1 MSTNQQHFTTLPQLI
16 LLSGIFLFLLLIPQ
30 GCGKKN
36 QLSVDVSGIEIH
48 PRYFHFEDALFAIP
62 DSLFFKDF
70 PKVYPEFSALFSKP
84 AADSLLTAEMLLF
97 ATEPRFMEL
106 YQRKR
111 EVMGDLEREKQA
123 IEKVLKHY
131 RYYYPEAADHQIY
144 THIPGLDLSLIHMPI
159 TLNDTL
165 AVICTDFYLGR
176 DFEPY
181 EFVGIPAYKRAWME
195 PSQIAPEFAR
205 QLAFMKAG
213 TPDMAETLLD
223 QMVYQGKILY
233 FMDAMMP
240 DAHDSVKIRYT
251 NAQLE
256 WCNKQQRHVWGYL
269 ISNNMLFSSDQNHSK
284 LMILDAPF
292 TSAFTEQS
300 PGRLGHWF
308 GWQIVKRYMEKNPE
322 LSVVEL
328 MAEHDSRK
336 ILNGS
341 GYKPK

>member
-1 MSTNQQHFTTLPQLI
+1 MNTTQPRYKVFSYLI
-16 LLSGIFLFLLLIPQ
+16 LFFGFFLFLLILTP

-36 QLSVDVSGIEIH
+36 PLSVDISDIEVKPH
-48 PRYFHFEDALFAIP
+48 YLHFEDALFAIP

-70 PKVYPEFSALFSKP
+70 PKIYPEFSALFSQP
-84 AADSLLTAEMLLF
+84 EADSLLTAEMLLF
-97 ATEPRFMEL
+97 ATEPRFIEL
-106 YQRKR
+106 FHRKQK
-111 EVMGDLEREKQA
+111 VMGDFGKEKQA
-123 IEKVLKHY
+123 IGKVLQHY
-131 RYYYPEAADHQIY
+131 RYYYPEAADHEII

-195 PSQIAPEFAR
+195 PSQIALEFAR

-223 QMVYQGKILY
+223 QMIYQGKILY

-240 DAHDSVKIRYT
+240 EAHDSLKIRYSK
-251 NAQLE
+251 AQLE
-256 WCNKQQRHVWGYL
+256 WCEKQQRHVWGYL

-292 TSAFTEQS
+292 TAAFTEQS
-300 PGRLGHWF
+300 PGRLGQWF
-308 GWQIVKRYMEKNPE
+308 GWQIVRRYMKKNPD
-322 LSVVEL
+322 LSVAEL
-328 MAEHDSRK
+328 MMEQDSRK